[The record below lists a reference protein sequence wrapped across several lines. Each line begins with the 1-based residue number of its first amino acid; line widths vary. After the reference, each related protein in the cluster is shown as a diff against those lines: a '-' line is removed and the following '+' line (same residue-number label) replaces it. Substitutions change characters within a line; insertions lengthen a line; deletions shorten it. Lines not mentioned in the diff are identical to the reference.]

1 MVLTKIKIKTENLK
15 EKTRKIIQ
23 GKSVF
28 EKFSNFI
35 FAKPF
40 TLNTFTDPL

>member
-1 MVLTKIKIKTENLK
+1 MVLTTIKIKTENLK
-15 EKTRKIIQ
+15 RKNPQIIQ

-28 EKFSNFI
+28 EKISNFI